1 MLRSLILPLF
11 AALLLLV
18 AGCASPGSIQSQRE
32 FERLREQTITPEED
46 KILPDF
52 GTDPWTEEA
61 LRLSPGSPDG
71 NVSARGIQNG

>member
-1 MLRSLILPLF
+1 MNRSPFFPLF

-18 AGCASPGSIQSQRE
+18 AGCASPDSIQSQLE
-32 FERLREQTITPEED
+32 FERLREQTTTPEED

-61 LRLSPGSPDG
+61 NRLLPGQDEGGPSRIW
-71 NVSARGIQNG
+71 AFFL